1 LSDAFIETTPHHLSV
16 LCVRHA
22 ALIIRNTNTDPQLWF
37 LAIPDLH
44 RALNCAFVAALRGTA
59 GVGAYPPKLRHQWLK
74 YFEVSRSGNAPAPTS
89 ERVQNFTELLGRMQ
103 NPSPDLQGDPLK
115 LDVQQKK
122 DLHKL
127 NALRDDIEHVKP
139 TGWSLE
145 IAGLPRICRAA
156 ATALSQLYSLPSV
169 SLHLSDTELA
179 GGRDAVRQILEFEAA
194 TTEPATRPDSC

>member
-74 YFEVSRSGNAPAPTS
+74 YFEVSRSGNAPSPTS
-89 ERVQNFTELLGRMQ
+89 ERVQNFTELLGQVRDA
-103 NPSPDLQGDPLK
+103 SPDLLGDPLK
-115 LDVQQKK
+115 LDVQQSE

-127 NALRDDIEHVKP
+127 NAHRARKAYRLVPRARRFTTYLSSGSDRAIAPLLV
-139 TGWSLE
+139 TLCLIALE
-145 IAGLPRICRAA
+145 
-156 ATALSQLYSLPSV
+156 
-169 SLHLSDTELA
+169 
-179 GGRDAVRQILEFEAA
+179 
-194 TTEPATRPDSC
+194 